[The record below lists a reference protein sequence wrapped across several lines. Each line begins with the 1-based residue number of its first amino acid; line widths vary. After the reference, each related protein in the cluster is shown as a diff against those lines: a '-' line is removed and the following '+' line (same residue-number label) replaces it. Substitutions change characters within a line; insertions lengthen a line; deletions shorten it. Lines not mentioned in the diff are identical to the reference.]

1 MTYRRTACSEDC
13 YDPEP
18 RPRPDWVVP
27 VKLTVSLADHKKAKR
42 KQFWRGVC
50 FGGLIVGASFIA
62 GAALAEPVLT
72 ALYIDMTPTTGGTT
86 VRLYGG
92 VLSTP
97 EMCDFAGKG
106 IKDGIE
112 AEVAD
117 VAVTITCKPLPD
129 GVAA

>member
-1 MTYRRTACSEDC
+1 MSHHNGYSEDWSGGGGPNVNRGSD
-13 YDPEP
+13 YPEP
-18 RPRPDWVVP
+18 CF
-27 VKLTVSLADHKKAKR
+27 R
-42 KQFWRGVC
+42 KPQHFIPLHISARR
-50 FGGLIVGASFIA
+50 IVIACIA
-62 GAALAEPVLT
+62 GAVVGFWGGVAWSEPVLT
-72 ALYIDMTPTTGGTT
+72 ALYSDMTPTTGGPT

-97 EMCDFAGKG
+97 EICGFAGNG